1 MAIMQEKTKEA
12 LLILQEECAE
22 VVQATSKCFRFGMD
36 GQYREQSNRDRLEQE
51 IGDVL
56 AMVDILV
63 NQYELSPDRLAA
75 AKQRKFKKLAEWSTL
90 DIKGME

>member
-22 VVQATSKCFRFGMD
+22 VVQATSKCFRFGLD
-36 GQYREQSNRDRLEQE
+36 GQYQEQSNRDRLEQE

-63 NQYELSPDRLAA
+63 NQYELSQERLNE
-75 AKQRKFKKLAEWSTL
+75 AKQRKFKKLAQWSTL